1 MIKYCK
7 GEKENLSIGFCEKR
21 MDCNK
26 VKIIINDIYFGQEYM
41 FNNNYDLYIIVMSV
55 GRLGQ
60 QFLQ

>member
-41 FNNNYDLYIIVMSV
+41 FNNNYDLYI
-55 GRLGQ
+55 LQ
-60 QFLQ
+60 Q